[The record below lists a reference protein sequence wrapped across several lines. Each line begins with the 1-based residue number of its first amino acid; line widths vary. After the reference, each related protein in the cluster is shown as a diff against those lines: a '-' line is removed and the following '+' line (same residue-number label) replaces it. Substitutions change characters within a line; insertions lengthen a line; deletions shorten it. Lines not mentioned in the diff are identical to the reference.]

1 MKLIPKYSRVLPDKM
16 SLELYYD
23 PSGTMYG
30 LMQNYVDSHQDE
42 FVTTVVNW
50 TFDESAIVP
59 NVLNSP
65 SVVVLIRLPDCN
77 GKYNGFWVRPND
89 IKDI

>member
-1 MKLIPKYSRVLPDKM
+1 MSR
-16 SLELYYD
+16 ELYYD
-23 PSGTMYG
+23 PTGMMYG
-30 LMQNYVDSHQDE
+30 LMEEYVESHRDE
-42 FVTTVVNW
+42 FVKTVVNW

-59 NVLNSP
+59 NTPDSHA
-65 SVVVLIRLPDCN
+65 VVILIRLPDCN